1 MPGLRWELFGAAKD
15 NLCHIGNTVSALVAQ
30 QQSAFI
36 YPKCVNNLGVTGLTG
51 TASDTTMNNNYA
63 SNWGP
68 RFGFAWDPFGNHTTS
83 IRGGYGIFYVRED
96 VGTVDQLSFSAPIL
110 PITTPIGTPGDMADI
125 FASGVGRLPVG
136 GQIDPAY
143 VPVYSHFLGF
153 VDGNGNPTTDTTAQ
167 AVFDNGFSNPFGD
180 AQHPDGIYGGNLINL
195 FGLEVPRH
203 FVSPSTQQW
212 NLSVQREL
220 PGNWILEIGYV
231 GTKGTHL
238 RETRDAIQP
247 YDARTHPVT
256 VTALDGT
263 QYTITQN
270 AYSNANA
277 RSRALGLATGNY
289 QLFASDAW
297 SHYDSLQVTARAP
310 VLASRFISRQPTPGP
325 RRWTPL
331 PVATRRSTR
340 PSTTKLTCGIPTGR
354 RISTALTG
362 WL

>member
-1 MPGLRWELFGAAKD
+1 M
-15 NLCHIGNTVSALVAQ
+15 
-30 QQSAFI
+30 
-36 YPKCVNNLGVTGLTG
+36 
-51 TASDTTMNNNYA
+51 
-63 SNWGP
+63 
-68 RFGFAWDPFGNHTTS
+68 
-83 IRGGYGIFYVRED
+83 RED

-167 AVFDNGFSNPFGD
+167 AVFDNGFPNPFGD
-180 AQHPDGIYGGNLINL
+180 AQHPNGIFGGNLINL

-220 PGNWILEIGYV
+220 PGNWILEVGYV

-270 AYSNANA
+270 TFSNANA
-277 RSRALGLATGNY
+277 RSRAFGLATGNY

-297 SHYDSLQVTARAP
+297 SHYDSLQVTLGHRF
-310 VLASRFISRQPTPGP
+310 SRDA
-325 RRWTPL
+325 PL
-331 PVATRRSTR
+331 PGGVYVVEGSGRHFQRQHRVQYGNQR
-340 PSTTKLTCGIPTGR
+340 PDQSPRLLW
-354 RISTALTG
+354 ALG
-362 WL
+362 F

>member
-1 MPGLRWELFGAAKD
+1 M
-15 NLCHIGNTVSALVAQ
+15 
-30 QQSAFI
+30 
-36 YPKCVNNLGVTGLTG
+36 
-51 TASDTTMNNNYA
+51 
-63 SNWGP
+63 
-68 RFGFAWDPFGNHTTS
+68 
-83 IRGGYGIFYVRED
+83 
-96 VGTVDQLSFSAPIL
+96 
-110 PITTPIGTPGDMADI
+110 
-125 FASGVGRLPVG
+125 PVG

-167 AVFDNGFSNPFGD
+167 AVFDNGFPNPFGD
-180 AQHPDGIYGGNLINL
+180 AQHPNGIFGGNLINL

-220 PGNWILEIGYV
+220 PHNWILEVGYV

-247 YDARTHPVT
+247 YDARIHPVT

-270 AYSNANA
+270 TFSNANA
-277 RSRALGLATGNY
+277 RSRAFGLATGNY

-297 SHYDSLQVTARAP
+297 SHYDSLQVTLGHRF
-310 VLASRFISRQPTPGP
+310 SRDRSTFRRRTPG
-325 RRWTPL
+325 RRLWTPL
-331 PVATRRSTR
+331 PAATPRSTR
-340 PSTTKLTCGIPTGR
+340 PSTTRPICETLMDPRILIAPTDWSSTMTGSLPFLSKSEGVVGALLARWTLSGITTFQSGTPFTVIDAAGGSDFALSSPNT
-354 RISTALTG
+354 STATLNPGFTIASAQTHG
-362 WL
+362 DIHSRINQFFDPNAISGAPTDRG